1 MLYGKEIEG
10 TKAKKINL
18 CKSQHNNFVQKE
30 NSKIMQT
37 SIPFIYDKNT
47 AKIFFKQTQICS
59 NIFKACNTMLVFTF
73 WQGGM

>member
-47 AKIFFKQTQICS
+47 AK
-59 NIFKACNTMLVFTF
+59 NIFLNKHKYVVTCSKHATQC
-73 WQGGM
+73 